1 MGLPASLSWFFA
13 SFRFR
18 LFAIFTAVTAL
29 ATTFFV
35 SLYVISEIRSQRNQA
50 AANLQMLAV
59 NLAERIPLPL
69 FAENRGALLQLA
81 QDTAALSG
89 LYSVTI
95 TTRNAK
101 TLVTLRQPILVP
113 QADLLSATVPVIS
126 HPMVT
131 SPEEALTGKQDASG
145 IKIGTVHLE
154 TDTLKLK
161 ENSRR
166 LIMTAAL
173 ISFAY
178 WIVVSVLCYLAL
190 RKVTSS
196 FNALMQGLRIMR
208 TGDFEAK
215 IEVESDDEP
224 GRAAC
229 AVNELGAS
237 LLEREAENRRLN
249 EELVR
254 AMRLEV
260 QEEKKQLMAK
270 LIETNRM
277 TSLGLLASS
286 MAHEINNPNASIR
299 LAGQYLTR
307 AWRDAL
313 PLLVKAAEDE
323 GDFVLGGLPF
333 SIARNNIQE
342 CGATIDRNTERIA
355 QVVQD
360 LRSYSLG
367 ERNLLHPGV
376 NINQVVKAAL
386 TIVRSHSKRTDI
398 TIVADM
404 NDDVPMITGSLHQLE
419 QVVVNLLMNAL
430 QAMPAGK
437 GMIAAR
443 TSYNQVS
450 NEVMIEVCDE
460 GEGIPPETRE
470 RLLEPFFSTRIDKGG
485 SGLGLF
491 VANFIVT
498 AHNGRLKFDS
508 VPGNGTTVTIH
519 LPTTQP
525 SKTA

>member
-1 MGLPASLSWFFA
+1 MQLPASLSGFLA

-18 LFAIFTAVTAL
+18 LLAIFTVVTAL
-29 ATTFFV
+29 ATSFFV
-35 SLYVISEIRSQRNQA
+35 SLYVISEIRSQRSQA
-50 AANLQMLAV
+50 AASLQMLAV

-69 FAENRGALLQLA
+69 FAENRRALSQLA
-81 QDTAALSG
+81 QDTAEISG

-95 TTRNAK
+95 TTRNEK
-101 TLVTLRQPILVP
+101 TLVSLRRPNSVP
-113 QADLLSATVPVIS
+113 QADLLTATVPVIS

-131 SPEEALTGKQDASG
+131 SPEEALTGKRDSAG
-145 IKIGTVHLE
+145 IKIGQVRLE
-154 TDTLKLK
+154 MDTLQLK

-173 ISFAY
+173 ISFVY

-190 RKVTSS
+190 RKVTRS
-196 FNALMQGLRIMR
+196 FNALMQGLRTMR
-208 TGDFEAK
+208 TGNFEAR
-215 IEVESDDEP
+215 IEVENADEP

-299 LAGQYLTR
+299 LAGQYLAR
-307 AWRDAL
+307 AWKDAL
-313 PLLVKAAEDE
+313 PLLVETAGEE

-333 SIARNNIQE
+333 STARNNIQE
-342 CGATIDRNTERIA
+342 CCATIDRNTERIA

-386 TIVRSHSKRTDI
+386 TIVRSHGKRTDI
-398 TIVADM
+398 TIGADM
-404 NDDVPMITGSLHQLE
+404 NDDVPLITGSQHQLE

-430 QAMPAGK
+430 QAMPDGK
-437 GMIAAR
+437 GMIAVR
-443 TSYNQVS
+443 TSHNRDN
-450 NEVMIEVCDE
+450 NEVLVEVCDE
-460 GEGIPPETRE
+460 GEGIPVELRE
-470 RLLEPFFSTRIDKGG
+470 RLLEPFFSTRIEKGG

-491 VANFIVT
+491 VANFIIT
-498 AHNGRLKFDS
+498 AHNGRLEFDS
-508 VPGNGTTVTIH
+508 VHGNGTTVTIH
-519 LPTTQP
+519 LPTKPPVQTP
-525 SKTA
+525 